1 MTNVILSKILMGF
14 LAIALVTAVGLFL
27 FKVINLIGRLLK
39 FRLKF
44 DDVMTIAYI
53 SFIIACCYFI
63 GDWIS

>member
-1 MTNVILSKILMGF
+1 MTNVVLSKILMGF
-14 LAIALVTAVGLFL
+14 LATALVLAVGLFL
-27 FKVINLIGRLLK
+27 FKIANLVGRLLK

-44 DDVMTIAYI
+44 DDIMTITYI

>member
-1 MTNVILSKILMGF
+1 MGF

-44 DDVMTIAYI
+44 DDIMTITYI